1 MLKKTLISF
10 FTALFLFPNIV
21 FAYSD
26 YIYAGGE
33 NIGIDVKSD
42 GVVIVGTYKVGN
54 IDISKSSGLRTGD
67 IIVSINNHAIT
78 NVKDLSN
85 IINNVDDKTIKI
97 GYKRNNVLDYT
108 NLDLYKV
115 NNEYKTGLYVKD
127 SVTGI
132 GTLTYIDP
140 KTKIFGALGH
150 EIIEKNS
157 GMILDIDS
165 GTIFHS
171 EVVGIEPSSIG
182 IPGEKRAKYY
192 SNLVIGN
199 IYENTNKGIFGNYI
213 NNFENDKLY
222 KVASLKD
229 IKKGPAK
236 IRTVTS
242 GTEVKEYDINIIGIN
257 NNGKTKNIVFEIT
270 DKELLE
276 ITGGVIQG
284 MSGSP
289 IIQGEYIIGAV
300 THVVIEN
307 PKKGY
312 GIFIVNMLEE
322 GEN

>member
-140 KTKIFGALGH
+140 ETKIFGALGH

>member
-1 MLKKTLISF
+1 MFKKTLLGF
-10 FTALFLFPNIV
+10 FTALLLFPNIV
-21 FAYSD
+21 LAYSP

-33 NIGIDVKSD
+33 NIGIDVKSN
-42 GVVIVGTYKVGN
+42 GVVIVGTYKVGSEN
-54 IDISKSSGLRTGD
+54 IVADSDLRIGD
-67 IIVSINNHAIT
+67 IIVSINGNSIT
-78 NVKDLSN
+78 NIKDLSN
-85 IINNVDDKTIKI
+85 VINNVSHNEITI
-97 GYKRNNVLDYT
+97 GYRRGNVVDYT
-108 NLDLYKV
+108 NLTLQKV
-115 NNEYKTGLYVKD
+115 DNVYKTGLYVKD

-140 KTKIFGALGH
+140 ETKIFGALGH

-157 GMILDIDS
+157 GIILDIDS
-165 GTIFHS
+165 GTIFQS

-192 SNLVIGN
+192 SDLVIGN
-199 IYENTNKGIFGNYI
+199 IYENTNKGIFGTYKDTI
-213 NNFENDKLY
+213 NKNKLY
-222 KVASLKD
+222 KVAEIED
-229 IKKGPAK
+229 VKKGSAK
-236 IRTVTS
+236 ILTVINKN
-242 GTEVKEYDINIIGIN
+242 EVREYEINITGIN
-257 NNGKTKNIVFEIT
+257 KKGKTKNITFEIT

-276 ITGGVIQG
+276 TTGGVIQG

>member
-1 MLKKTLISF
+1 MFKRTLISF
-10 FTALFLFPNIV
+10 FAALLLFPNIV
-21 FAYSD
+21 FAYSP

-42 GVVIVGTYKVGN
+42 GIIIVGTYK
-54 IDISKSSGLRTGD
+54 IDNYDIAKKSDLRVGD
-67 IIVSINNHAIT
+67 IIFSINNTEIK
-78 NVKDLSN
+78 NIKDLTDV
-85 IINNVDDKTIKI
+85 INNVTNKTITI
-97 GYKRNNVLDYT
+97 GYKRNNIIDYT
-108 NLDLYKV
+108 TLDLYEV

-127 SVTGI
+127 SITGI

-140 KTKIFGALGH
+140 ETKIFGALGH

-165 GTIFHS
+165 GTIFQS

-213 NNFENDKLY
+213 NSFNNNNLY
-222 KVASLKD
+222 KVAQID
-229 IKKGPAK
+229 EIKKGKAK

-242 GTEVKEYDINIIGIN
+242 GNEVKEYDIKITGIN
-257 NNGKTKNIVFEIT
+257 SNGKTKNIVFEII
-270 DKELLE
+270 DEELLKL
-276 ITGGVIQG
+276 TGGVIQG

-300 THVVIEN
+300 THVVIED

-312 GIFIVNMLEE
+312 GISIVNMLEE